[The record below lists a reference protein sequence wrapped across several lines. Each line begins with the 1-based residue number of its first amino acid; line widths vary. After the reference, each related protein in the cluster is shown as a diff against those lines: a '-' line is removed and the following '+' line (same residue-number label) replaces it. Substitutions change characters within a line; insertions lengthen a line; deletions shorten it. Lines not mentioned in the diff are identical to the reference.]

1 MPARCCGRR
10 RRITLDDRVVV
21 ITGGSTGHG
30 LVAARLAAEG
40 GAKLVIAARNV
51 EELRAVEAEL
61 GRGGAR
67 DVLAAPADVTDRQQ
81 CQRLVE
87 RAIERHGRVDILVNN
102 AGIIQVGPMET
113 MTIEDFE
120 RAMATHFWGAL
131 YCTLAVLP
139 HMRVRRFGRIANVV
153 SVGGKMPLPHLMP
166 YTASKFALSGLTKSL
181 RIELA
186 KDGILVTGVYPSTMR
201 TGGHT
206 HAWIKGNEQAEYT
219 MFALSDSL
227 PLVSTSA
234 RHVAESLWKAVC
246 NGDAEINVGWQ
257 AHLRAPLEA
266 LLPNWSADSTALI
279 ATLLPRAQ
287 GSDAAVQGGDVHG
300 TLPDMLNRM
309 VPPETRPQT
318 PA

>member
-1 MPARCCGRR
+1 MRTRDKFLLGTLAGAGLAWGAREVLRAR

-120 RAMATHFWGAL
+120 RAMATHFWAPSIAPSPS
-131 YCTLAVLP
+131 CRTC
-139 HMRVRRFGRIANVV
+139 GRAA
-153 SVGGKMPLPHLMP
+153 SGGSP
-166 YTASKFALSGLTKSL
+166 TSSRSAARCRC
-181 RIELA
+181 RI
-186 KDGILVTGVYPSTMR
+186 
-201 TGGHT
+201 
-206 HAWIKGNEQAEYT
+206 
-219 MFALSDSL
+219 
-227 PLVSTSA
+227 
-234 RHVAESLWKAVC
+234 
-246 NGDAEINVGWQ
+246 
-257 AHLRAPLEA
+257 
-266 LLPNWSADSTALI
+266 
-279 ATLLPRAQ
+279 
-287 GSDAAVQGGDVHG
+287 
-300 TLPDMLNRM
+300 
-309 VPPETRPQT
+309 
-318 PA
+318 